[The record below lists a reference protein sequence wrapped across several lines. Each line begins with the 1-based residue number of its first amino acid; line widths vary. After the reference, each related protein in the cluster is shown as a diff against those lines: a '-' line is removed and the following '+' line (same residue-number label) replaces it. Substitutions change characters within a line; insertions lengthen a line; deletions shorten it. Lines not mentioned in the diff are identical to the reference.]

1 MATATPTAERAAPAR
16 RAGLLRRL
24 SRSEHAVGWAFATPA
39 TVLIGV
45 FGLLPILWSLLLSFQ
60 KSDLLTPE
68 TPWVGLANYRQIPG
82 DPTFRLAIEHTIV
95 YTVLFVPLT
104 MAVGLLIAVA
114 LNRKVRGIT
123 IYRTAAYV
131 TMAVSTINEAII
143 FMWLFEPSFGI
154 VNAALHA
161 VGLPQGQWLSSPDQ
175 ALYVIVAMTVWG
187 WTGFAVVIYLAAL
200 QGVPQELQEA
210 AAIDG
215 AKPVTIFRTITL
227 PLLSPASL
235 FLAVWLTINALQLF
249 DEVYLSTR
257 GGPLH
262 ATTVVVYYLF
272 DQAFQQF
279 NAGYA
284 AALAYVLFMVI
295 LVITYIQFRVGN
307 RFVHYNR

>member
-1 MATATPTAERAAPAR
+1 MATSTAAAAPAR
-16 RAGLLRRL
+16 RRAGPVRRL
-24 SRSEHAVGWAFATPA
+24 SRSEHAVGWAFVTPA

-60 KSDLLTPE
+60 HSDLLTPQ
-68 TPWVGLANYRQIPG
+68 TPWVGLKNYKQIPG
-82 DPTFRLAIEHTIV
+82 DPIFRQAIENTIV
-95 YTVLFVPLT
+95 YTALFVPAT
-104 MAVGLLIAVA
+104 MVVGLVIAVA
-114 LNRKVRGIT
+114 LNRKVRGISL
-123 IYRTAAYV
+123 YRTAAYV

-143 FMWLFEPSFGI
+143 FMWLFDPSFGV
-154 VNAALHA
+154 VNSALHA
-161 VGLPQGQWLSSPDQ
+161 VGLPQQQWLSDPNE

-200 QGVPQELQEA
+200 QGVPEELQEA

-215 AKPVTIFRTITL
+215 AKRFARFRTITL

-235 FLAVWLTINALQLF
+235 FLAVWLSINALQLF
-249 DEVYLSTR
+249 DEVYLTTR

-262 ATTVVVYYLF
+262 STTVIVYYLF

-295 LVITYIQFRVGN
+295 LVITFIQFRVGN

>member
-1 MATATPTAERAAPAR
+1 M
-16 RAGLLRRL
+16 
-24 SRSEHAVGWAFATPA
+24 GWAFVTPA
-39 TVLIGV
+39 TLLIGV
-45 FGLLPILWSLLLSFQ
+45 FGLLPILWSLMLSFQ

-68 TPWVGLANYRQIPG
+68 TPWVGLKNYKQIAH
-82 DPTFRLAIEHTIV
+82 DPTFGLAIEHTLV
-95 YTVLFVPLT
+95 YTALFVPAT
-104 MAVGLLIAVA
+104 MLVGLLVAAA

-123 IYRTAAYV
+123 VYRTAAYV

-143 FMWLFEPSFGI
+143 FLWLFEPSFGI
-154 VNAALHA
+154 VNAMLGA
-161 VGLPQGQWLSSPDQ
+161 VGLPAQQWLSSPDQ

-187 WTGFAVVIYLAAL
+187 WTGFAVVVYLAAL
-200 QGVPQELQEA
+200 QGVPQELLDA

-215 AKPVTIFRTITL
+215 AKPVSAFRTITL

-235 FLAVWLTINALQLF
+235 FLGVWLSINALQLF

-262 ATTVVVYYLF
+262 STTVVVYYLW

-295 LVITYIQFRVGN
+295 LVITYIQFRVGE

>member
-1 MATATPTAERAAPAR
+1 VASATHSTPDTSPAG
-16 RAGLLRRL
+16 RAGTVRRL
-24 SRSEHAVGWAFATPA
+24 SRSEHAVGWAFVTPA
-39 TVLIGV
+39 TLLIGV

-68 TPWVGLANYRQIPG
+68 TPWVGLRNYQRIPQ
-82 DPTFRLAIEHTIV
+82 DATFRLAIEHTIV
-95 YTVLFVPLT
+95 YTVLFVPAT
-104 MAVGLLIAVA
+104 MIVGLLIAVA
-114 LNRKVRGIT
+114 LNRNVRGISF
-123 IYRTAAYV
+123 YRTAAYV

-154 VNAALHA
+154 VNAALDRL
-161 VGLPQGQWLSSPDQ
+161 GLPQGQWLSSPDQ

-200 QGVPQELQEA
+200 QGVPHELHEA
-210 AAIDG
+210 ASIDG
-215 AKPVTIFRTITL
+215 AKPFTIFRTITF

-235 FLAVWLTINALQLF
+235 FLAVWLSISALQLF
-249 DEVYLSTR
+249 DEVYLTTR

-262 ATTVVVYYLF
+262 STTVIVYYLF

-279 NAGYA
+279 DAGYA

-295 LVITYIQFRVGN
+295 LVVTFIQFRVGN